1 MAEKVILKVVA
12 DTKGANDNIDKLNSN
27 LDTTIDKT
35 TDVGEAAKKSKKGF
49 TILKTGVNALGTALK
64 AAGIGLIIAA
74 FLALKD
80 ALGRNQK
87 VMNVVSSTM
96 TTISSVFNSVVD
108 VLVDMVSWVSESSDR
123 FNGLSAVLGGMIT
136 LTLAP
141 LKLAFYAIKLGVQG
155 LMLAWENS
163 FLGGGDEG
171 KIAQLRADMKGTAD
185 DIKEVAVATLEAG
198 KDIYNN
204 FGDAISEIGAASTMV
219 IDGIK
224 KVNLEAIHSA
234 SEAATAA
241 ANQAKLAVVANK
253 GLIEEYDRQAE
264 QQRQIRDDIG
274 LTAEERKIANDK
286 LGEILEEQSQKMLE
300 NADIAINAA
309 SKELDLNK
317 ENIDLQIAYSEALN
331 ERAAIE
337 AQITGFRSEQL
348 VNEQAL
354 EQELIDKKLESS
366 DMLLELQRENTIL
379 AIEDA
384 IERAAVELEIARQ
397 SELDSVAGMEN
408 SEGLKAAINKK
419 YNLKKQAQDKVTS
432 DAQRKLG
439 MGDLGA
445 AAGLIGQMGDMQ
457 QEGTKGWKTA
467 KIAEARINSFV
478 SAQAAFSSMAA
489 IPFVGTAMG
498 IIAAG
503 IALSQGQKQVE
514 QIKATEIP
522 KMARGGVVGGHGSGT
537 SDSVNAKLSRG
548 EVVINAKSAKMFRG
562 ALSGMNVAGGGVG
575 FARGGA
581 TTPSE
586 GAGFNG
592 FSNEPLK
599 AFVLT
604 DEMTSSQDR
613 ASKIKRRSSI

>member
-64 AAGIGLIIAA
+64 AAGIGLIISA

-141 LKLAFYAIKLGVQG
+141 LKLAFYSIKLGVQG
-155 LMLAWENS
+155 LMLAWEDS

-185 DIKEVAVATLEAG
+185 DIKEVAVSTLEAG

-309 SKELDLNK
+309 AKELALNK

-408 SEGLKAAINKK
+408 AEGLKAAINKK
-419 YNLKKQAQDKVTS
+419 YNLKKQAQNKATS
-432 DAQRKLG
+432 DAERKLG
-439 MGDLGA
+439 VGDLQ
-445 AAGLIGQMGDMQ
+445 AAGALLGSIAGMQ
-457 QEGTKGWKTA
+457 NEGTDSWKAT
-467 KIAEARINSFV
+467 KIAEARINSFIG
-478 SAQAAFSSMAA
+478 AQGAYNSLIEIPYVGAVLAPIGAA
-489 IPFVGTAMG
+489 V
-498 IIAAG
+498 
-503 IALSQGQKQVE
+503 ALLAGQKQVDA
-514 QIKATEIP
+514 INATEIP

-537 SDSVNAKLSRG
+537 SDSVNARLSKG

-581 TTPSE
+581 TTPGE

-599 AFVLT
+599 AYVLT
-604 DEMTSSQDR
+604 DEMTNSQDR
-613 ASKIKRRSSI
+613 LSKIRRRSSI